1 MGQASDCS
9 ILAPEGRGRDSLGN
23 CSVSVE
29 KQPIGLSPKTWS
41 LNPIPDGDG
50 GDSNVDHDN
59 DDKEDGDDDFFFFYS
74 IAWSDRSAF

>member
-1 MGQASDCS
+1 M
-9 ILAPEGRGRDSLGN
+9 
-23 CSVSVE
+23 SVE
-29 KQPIGLSPKTWS
+29 KQPIGLSPKTWN

-59 DDKEDGDDDFFFFYS
+59 DDKEDGDDFFFFNS

>member
-1 MGQASDCS
+1 M
-9 ILAPEGRGRDSLGN
+9 
-23 CSVSVE
+23 SVE

-59 DDKEDGDDDFFFFYS
+59 DGKEDGDDDFFFFHS
-74 IAWSDRSAF
+74 MVRQVCFLRGVSDKPGGKGIDMPLHRQPEVCF